1 MNSTPIPNND
11 LRAQVSLWVR
21 ENQLPSDTIQSDTSS
36 SSENSRDEIVLRFNS
51 EASAE
56 WKKQRDCYVNVQ
68 IEDIKDDDNT
78 ILFTITGEEEYQE
91 GKFARP
97 SSPITARVK
106 SKWTSAKWLSARRFL
121 DSVYYAL
128 QGTIFS
134 LDPSDIE
141 FTKKLFHQE
150 LTWGMNAHDLYAND
164 DITVYRML
172 DAVVDELPKE
182 LHDRFQTRERESV
195 WDYRI
200 LSRKKPLGSYSESY
214 IGLRRV
220 PFTIKEPHQFDG
232 IYVLQNKKLNYLS
245 GKPTLGAIRKL
256 VENLIEGIDIS
267 LPNVK
272 LGGLAVKNILSLDSL
287 ETKVLEKL
295 VDMRVLP
302 LNNADFAN
310 YYAKKRRTN
319 GGTVGKECLLPLL
332 ATIAEENKSEYSTI
346 DAFGERSGFTLH
358 AVTEQYAHVILIEVE
373 KLGKHNELLL
383 KASVGEKKDEQLIN
397 VVETKIDTS
406 STYYLRRAVQMLLDE
421 FPAAINEAAQM
432 GSEQHML
439 REDFIAKG
447 LNIMDPM
454 KYIDNKECVAD
465 YLNEN
470 IMASMTDPNIPY
482 NVPFLPALHENL
494 RENAKN
500 PRNTSS
506 WKVIMDSMRKG
517 TYPAGLNDE
526 TIDFIHWVSSS
537 KDAPPNE
544 QVFWQS
550 ILLGTNESK
559 LYSSLIRSGIYSVQT
574 SRDDEL
580 YDSENI
586 GANEIDGKTTL
597 AARFLTAKIIE
608 KFNLPNSA
616 LPLVDEGKLIRMID
630 EFTETYGT
638 HNIGNGETRTI
649 TLSDVIQLQE
659 KLERISIGLPSDDEY
674 YPYP

>member
-11 LRAQVSLWVR
+11 LRGQVSLWVR

-68 IEDIKDDDNT
+68 IEDIKDNDNT

-106 SKWTSAKWLSARRFL
+106 SKWTSAKWLSVRRFL

-128 QGTIFS
+128 QDTIFS

-150 LTWGMNAHDLYAND
+150 LTWGMNSHDLYAND
-164 DITVYRML
+164 DITFHRML

-182 LHDRFQTRERESV
+182 FHDRFRTREHESS
-195 WDYRI
+195 WDYLI

-272 LGGLAVKNILSLDSL
+272 MGGLAVKNILSLDSL

-295 VDMRVLP
+295 VDMRMLP
-302 LNNADFAN
+302 LNDTDFAN

-332 ATIAEENKSEYSTI
+332 DTIAEENKSEYSTI
-346 DAFGERSGFTLH
+346 NTFGERSGFVLH

-373 KLGKHNELLL
+373 KLGNHNELLL
-383 KASVGEKKDEQLIN
+383 KASVGKKKDEQLIS

-406 STYYLRRAVQMLLDE
+406 STYHLRRTVQMLLDE
-421 FPAAINEAAQM
+421 FPAAINEAGQM

-454 KYIDNKECVAD
+454 RYIDNKECVAD

-470 IMASMTDPNIPY
+470 IEASMADPNIPY
-482 NVPFLPALHENL
+482 DVPFLPALHENL

-506 WKVIMDSMRKG
+506 WEVIMGSTRKS
-517 TYPAGLNDE
+517 TYPAGLDDG

-544 QVFWQS
+544 QLFWQS
-550 ILLGTNESK
+550 IMSGINESK
-559 LYSSLIRSGIYSVQT
+559 LYCLIRSGIYIVQI

-580 YDSENI
+580 HDSENSE
-586 GANEIDGKTTL
+586 ANESDSKTTL
-597 AARFLTAKIIE
+597 AGKLLTAKLIE
-608 KFNLPNSA
+608 KLNLPNSA
-616 LPLVDEGKLIRMID
+616 LPLVDEGKLVRMID

-638 HNIGNGETRTI
+638 HNVGNGETKVI
-649 TLSDVIQLQE
+649 TLSDVIQRWE
-659 KLERISIGLPSDDEY
+659 KLERLSMGLPSDDEY

>member
-21 ENQLPSDTIQSDTSS
+21 ENQLPSDTIQSDTS

-164 DITVYRML
+164 DITFHRML

-182 LHDRFQTRERESV
+182 LHDRFRTRERESV

-220 PFTIKEPHQFDG
+220 PFTIKEPHQLDG

-295 VDMRVLP
+295 VDMRMLP
-302 LNNADFAN
+302 LNVNDTDFAN
-310 YYAKKRRTN
+310 Y
-319 GGTVGKECLLPLL
+319 
-332 ATIAEENKSEYSTI
+332 
-346 DAFGERSGFTLH
+346 
-358 AVTEQYAHVILIEVE
+358 
-373 KLGKHNELLL
+373 
-383 KASVGEKKDEQLIN
+383 
-397 VVETKIDTS
+397 
-406 STYYLRRAVQMLLDE
+406 
-421 FPAAINEAAQM
+421 
-432 GSEQHML
+432 
-439 REDFIAKG
+439 
-447 LNIMDPM
+447 
-454 KYIDNKECVAD
+454 
-465 YLNEN
+465 
-470 IMASMTDPNIPY
+470 
-482 NVPFLPALHENL
+482 
-494 RENAKN
+494 
-500 PRNTSS
+500 
-506 WKVIMDSMRKG
+506 
-517 TYPAGLNDE
+517 
-526 TIDFIHWVSSS
+526 
-537 KDAPPNE
+537 
-544 QVFWQS
+544 
-550 ILLGTNESK
+550 
-559 LYSSLIRSGIYSVQT
+559 
-574 SRDDEL
+574 SR
-580 YDSENI
+580 
-586 GANEIDGKTTL
+586 
-597 AARFLTAKIIE
+597 
-608 KFNLPNSA
+608 
-616 LPLVDEGKLIRMID
+616 
-630 EFTETYGT
+630 
-638 HNIGNGETRTI
+638 
-649 TLSDVIQLQE
+649 
-659 KLERISIGLPSDDEY
+659 
-674 YPYP
+674 

>member
-1 MNSTPIPNND
+1 MNS
-11 LRAQVSLWVR
+11 
-21 ENQLPSDTIQSDTSS
+21 
-36 SSENSRDEIVLRFNS
+36 
-51 EASAE
+51 
-56 WKKQRDCYVNVQ
+56 
-68 IEDIKDDDNT
+68 
-78 ILFTITGEEEYQE
+78 
-91 GKFARP
+91 
-97 SSPITARVK
+97 
-106 SKWTSAKWLSARRFL
+106 
-121 DSVYYAL
+121 
-128 QGTIFS
+128 
-134 LDPSDIE
+134 
-141 FTKKLFHQE
+141 
-150 LTWGMNAHDLYAND
+150 HDLYAND
-164 DITVYRML
+164 AITFHRML

-182 LHDRFQTRERESV
+182 FHDRFRTRERESV
-195 WDYRI
+195 WDYLI

-256 VENLIEGIDIS
+256 VEHLIEGIDIN
-267 LPNVK
+267 LPNVN

-295 VDMRVLP
+295 VDMRMLP
-302 LNNADFAN
+302 LNDTDFAN

-319 GGTVGKECLLPLL
+319 EGVVGKECLLPLL

-358 AVTEQYAHVILIEVE
+358 AVTEKYAHVILIEVE

-383 KASVGEKKDEQLIN
+383 KASVGKKKDEHLIS
-397 VVETKIDTS
+397 VVETKIDAS
-406 STYYLRRAVQMLLDE
+406 STYHLRRTVQMLLDE
-421 FPAAINEAAQM
+421 FPAAINEAIQM

-439 REDFIAKG
+439 REDFIAKS

-454 KYIDNKECVAD
+454 SYIDNKECVAD

-470 IMASMTDPNIPY
+470 ITASMTDPNIPY
-482 NVPFLPALHENL
+482 DVPFLPALHENL

-506 WKVIMDSMRKG
+506 WEVIMGSMRKG
-517 TYPAGLNDE
+517 TFHAGLNDE
-526 TIDFIHWVSSS
+526 TIDFIHWVLSS

-550 ILLGTNESK
+550 ILSGTNKSK
-559 LYSSLIRSGIYSVQT
+559 LYCLIRSGIYNVQT

-580 YDSENI
+580 QGHETNVTNGS
-586 GANEIDGKTTL
+586 DGKTTL

-608 KFNLPNSA
+608 KLNLPNSA

-638 HNIGNGETRTI
+638 HNVGNGETKVI
-649 TLSDVIQLQE
+649 TLSDVIQQWE
-659 KLERISIGLPSDDEY
+659 KLERISMGLPSDDEY